1 MTSDQHNG
9 WQLRDEL
16 ERARR
21 DGIVEAC
28 LLAETRAGLPRGLL
42 VAIASRET
50 ELRNVVGDEGHCR
63 GVFQIDDRE
72 HDDWLRRN
80 GAAAPGAVPAV
91 EDAAAFAADVMAA
104 NFAYGR
110 AKGLSG
116 RRLLKFAAAA
126 FDAGPVGAWKAL
138 QITGDPDSGT
148 TGRNYG
154 ADVLDRLRA
163 VESALDEG
171 WSPTRRPLLRLGDLG
186 PDVLELKRD
195 LREWFAEHRTA
206 VRPSYRMSTSFG
218 PSLKTAVEAFQR
230 ANGLEVDGV
239 AGPSTWEVL
248 DGVGRLH

>member
-1 MTSDQHNG
+1 MTSYQQTAVG
-9 WQLRDEL
+9 LRDEL

-28 LLAETRAGLPRGLL
+28 LLAETRVGLPRGLL

-50 ELRNVVGDEGHCR
+50 EIRPV
-63 GVFQIDDRE
+63 
-72 HDDWLRRN
+72 N
-80 GAAAPGAVPAV
+80 GADALPTIEEAARVL
-91 EDAAAFAADVMAA
+91 AA

-126 FDAGPVGAWKAL
+126 YDAGPVGAWKAL
-138 QITGDPDSGT
+138 QLTGDPDSGT

-154 ADVLDRLRA
+154 EDVLDRLRV
-163 VESALDEG
+163 VESALEAG
-171 WSPTRRPLLRLGDLG
+171 WSPTRRPMLQLGDLG
-186 PDVLELKRD
+186 PDVLDLKRD
-195 LREWFAEHRTA
+195 LRAWFAEHAGA
-206 VRPSYRMSTSFG
+206 VRPTFRMSTSFG

-239 AGPSTWEVL
+239 AGPSTWAAL
-248 DGVGRLH
+248 DGDGRLH

>member
-1 MTSDQHNG
+1 MTSDPQIG

-16 ERARR
+16 EGARR

-50 ELRNVVGDEGHCR
+50 QLRSV
-63 GVFQIDDRE
+63 DD
-72 HDDWLRRN
+72 DAL
-80 GAAAPGAVPAV
+80 PTI
-91 EDAAAFAADVMAA
+91 EDAARVLAA

-126 FDAGPVGAWKAL
+126 YDAGPVGAWKAL
-138 QITGDPDSGT
+138 QLTGDPDSGT

-154 ADVLDRLRA
+154 ADVLDRLRM
-163 VESALDEG
+163 VESALDAG
-171 WSPTRRPLLRLGDLG
+171 WSPSRRPLLQLGDLG
-186 PDVLELKRD
+186 PEVLELKRD

-206 VRPSYRMSTSFG
+206 VRPTYRMSTSFG
-218 PSLKTAVEAFQR
+218 PSLKTAVEVFQR

-239 AGPSTWEVL
+239 AGPSTWEAL

>member
-1 MTSDQHNG
+1 MTSYQQNG
-9 WQLRDEL
+9 WHLRDEL

-50 ELRNVVGDEGHCR
+50 ELRPAAEDES
-63 GVFQIDDRE
+63 
-72 HDDWLRRN
+72 L
-80 GAAAPGAVPAV
+80 PTV
-91 EDAAAFAADVMAA
+91 EDAARVLAA

-126 FDAGPVGAWKAL
+126 YDAGPVGAWKAL
-138 QITGDPDSGT
+138 QLTGDPDSGT

-163 VESALDEG
+163 VESALEAG
-171 WSPTRRPLLRLGDLG
+171 WSPARRPMLQLGDLG

-195 LREWFAEHRTA
+195 LREWFEEHA
-206 VRPSYRMSTSFG
+206 GSVRHTYRMSTSFG

-239 AGPSTWEVL
+239 AGPDTWEAL
-248 DGVGRLH
+248 DGVARLH